1 MIIRMAVAI
10 LCLVVGACS
19 VRPPPDTAVLPFAAF
34 GTMDNDVAA
43 ANQAAWA
50 FAAPERIANNPV
62 DAARAAAAI
71 DYLAGELASNP
82 RWMMIS
88 PLTKQ
93 KMVPARFDVRQV
105 TRDRAERA
113 IAGGGEH
120 AAAVCREWQA
130 GNQAGAI
137 QALAV
142 PGFTLPPEPT
152 LRALRPCP
160 ISIRPTSRAST
171 QRSKCCQVGCAVAL
185 EAAIASC
192 HNSRTFALY
201 RHVPDD
207 ILLRLG
213 GKI

>member
-1 MIIRMAVAI
+1 MIVRMPAAF
-10 LCLVVGACS
+10 LCLAVGACS

-82 RWMMIS
+82 RWLMIS

-93 KMVPARFDVRQV
+93 EMVQARIDVRQV
-105 TRDRAERA
+105 LA
-113 IAGGGEH
+113 IVPNTPSQVVVNALLRF
-120 AAAVCREWQA
+120 ASEWQA
-130 GNQAGAI
+130 GNQTDAM

-142 PGFTLPPEPT
+142 PGFTLPPEQT
-152 LRALRPCP
+152 LRVLSNLPYIRSANLAGIDAANQMLRGGMA
-160 ISIRPTSRAST
+160 RSR
-171 QRSKCCQVGCAVAL
+171 L
-185 EAAIASC
+185 
-192 HNSRTFALY
+192 
-201 RHVPDD
+201 
-207 ILLRLG
+207 
-213 GKI
+213 